1 MILDTRRVEM
11 LNVEVGAAMD
21 REPRMLLKP
30 LVPQRNRR
38 RAARTRRWSALY
50 ARRAAPSGVAPARSL
65 ARTRRRGDNAGMA
78 SDDSK
83 AQVQRDEDTLARRH
97 VLGEDRWPWNE

>member
-38 RAARTRRWSALY
+38 RAARTRRWSVLY

-78 SDDSK
+78 SDDSR